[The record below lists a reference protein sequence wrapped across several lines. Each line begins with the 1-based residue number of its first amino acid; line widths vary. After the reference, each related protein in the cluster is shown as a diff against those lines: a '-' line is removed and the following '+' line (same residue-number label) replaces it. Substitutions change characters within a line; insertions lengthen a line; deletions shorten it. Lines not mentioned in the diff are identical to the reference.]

1 MKNLSLKNRLK
12 YRMRPLKAL
21 RHFRN
26 LMANKEDTTQVFH
39 IIKALNGA
47 RPFKVFERFLETPEG
62 KARFQERRYLPPLL
76 DNHAEL
82 AKLPKNTVGRAYLHF
97 MQSQGLTAQG
107 LVDEYARF
115 ESSNKFEGSEDFMW
129 FANRLRDTHD
139 LLHVFT
145 GYSRDA
151 LGEACVL
158 GFTYSQDKNIG
169 ARFIAYMAALEI
181 KKSVPSGAPVLAAI
195 KQGEALGRAAVKIY
209 TQDIMALMEEDLES
223 ARKRLNVG
231 TPTRY
236 FEVHDMLRTNNIDP
250 FGLIAAA

>member
-1 MKNLSLKNRLK
+1 
-12 YRMRPLKAL
+12 
-21 RHFRN
+21 
-26 LMANKEDTTQVFH
+26 MANKEDTTQVFH
-39 IIKALNGA
+39 IIKSLNGA
-47 RPFKVFERFLETPEG
+47 RPFKVFEKFLETPEG
-62 KARFQERRYLPPLL
+62 QARFQERLYLPPLL
-76 DNHAEL
+76 DNHEAL
-82 AKLPKNTVGRAYLHF
+82 AKLPENTVGRAYLHF

-107 LVDEYARF
+107 LVDEYA
-115 ESSNKFEGSEDFMW
+115 KFETTNAFDASEDFRW

-158 GFTYSQDKNIG
+158 AFTYSQDKNIG
-169 ARFIAYMAALEI
+169 ARFIAYMAAMEI
-181 KKSVPSGAPVLAAI
+181 RKSVPKNAPVLAAI
-195 KQGEALGRAAVKIY
+195 RQGEALGRAAEKIY

-236 FEVHDMLRTNNIDP
+236 FDVHDALKSKDIDP
-250 FGLIAAA
+250 FDLIAAA

>member
-1 MKNLSLKNRLK
+1 MKNLSLKNRFK
-12 YRMRPLKAL
+12 YRMKPIKAF

-62 KARFQERRYLPPLL
+62 QARFQERRYLPPLL
-76 DNHAEL
+76 DNHENL
-82 AKLPKNTVGRAYLHF
+82 AKLPENTVGRAYLHF

-107 LVDEYARF
+107 LVDEYAKF
-115 ESSNKFEGSEDFMW
+115 ESSNKFEASEDFMW

-169 ARFIAYMAALEI
+169 ARFIAYMAGLEI
-181 KKSVPSGAPVLAAI
+181 KKSVPKGAPVFAAI
-195 KQGEALGRAAVKIY
+195 KQGEALGKAAVKIY
-209 TQDIMALMEEDLES
+209 TQDIMALMEEDLEA

-236 FEVHDMLRTNNIDP
+236 FEVHDALRSNNIDP
-250 FGLIAAA
+250 YALIAAA